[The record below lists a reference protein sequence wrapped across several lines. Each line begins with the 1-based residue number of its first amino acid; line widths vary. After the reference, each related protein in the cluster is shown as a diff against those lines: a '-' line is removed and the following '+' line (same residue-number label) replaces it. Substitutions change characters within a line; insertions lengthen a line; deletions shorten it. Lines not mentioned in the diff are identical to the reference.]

1 MYKCGNTIFGE
12 IKKFQVRE
20 NNPQQM
26 MVLPM
31 KVIKNTPKN
40 GIIWH
45 VKHIFI
51 YEQWVAT
58 MSVRIHRKKKVKV
71 LMKNW
76 FVKFIREK
84 MRILHAKLLI
94 KHS

>member
-1 MYKCGNTIFGE
+1 MYKRGNTIFGK

-20 NNPQQM
+20 NNPQQI

-51 YEQWVAT
+51 YEQCVAT
-58 MSVRIHRKKKVKV
+58 MSVSIHRKKRS
-71 LMKNW
+71 
-76 FVKFIREK
+76 KF
-84 MRILHAKLLI
+84 L
-94 KHS
+94 